1 MNTLHI
7 HSNSIGISSIIYYVI
22 LLMLIIILRKWSM
35 KVQKLTLCVYGIPS
49 QAKSHPRNMS
59 HDIKINVND
68 KTHVLLIK

>member
-1 MNTLHI
+1 MELIYLLYNNMNTLHI

-49 QAKSHPRNMS
+49 QAKSPS
-59 HDIKINVND
+59 KE
-68 KTHVLLIK
+68 HVP